1 MKHNIKLFIFGVETF
16 IIILIVS
23 MMLFTRIY
31 NGSFFSIYHQFDKQK
46 HLVLKKKITN
56 NDYIFIYEIGEPVFF
71 EKNQLK
77 ISFSNSIYTT
87 DIEINNNGKPIR
99 KKDIQVIQNK
109 NYIIIKKK
117 NFEFS
122 IEK

>member
-23 MMLFTRIY
+23 MMLFTCIY

-46 HLVLKKKITN
+46 HLVLKEKINN

>member
-1 MKHNIKLFIFGVETF
+1 MSQEL
-16 IIILIVS
+16 
-23 MMLFTRIY
+23 
-31 NGSFFSIYHQFDKQK
+31 KQ
-46 HLVLKKKITN
+46 VN
-56 NDYIFIYEIGEPVFF
+56 
-71 EKNQLK
+71 
-77 ISFSNSIYTT
+77 
-87 DIEINNNGKPIR
+87 KPIR

>member
-46 HLVLKKKITN
+46 HLVLKEKINN

-117 NFEFS
+117 ILNLV
-122 IEK
+122 

>member
-46 HLVLKKKITN
+46 HLVLKEKINN

-77 ISFSNSIYTT
+77 ISFSNSNYTT